1 MDPLIILLIG
11 MAVVIGGVLWLRL
24 HAFVAL
30 IGGALVVGALATP
43 KGIEQSVMSDTR
55 IEKEMHKQA
64 TNRLGKDD
72 PNLTNLVQVLHKTQ
86 AQHTAAQSVISRVT
100 TAFGKACGGLGILI
114 AMAAIIGKCLL
125 ESGGAER
132 IVRSALGW
140 LGEKRAP
147 LAFTGSGFLLGTP
160 VFFDTVF
167 YLMIPLGKALA
178 MRFRENYGLYIMTIV
193 AGATM
198 AHSLVPPTPGPLF
211 VADQL
216 GVERLDDRDG
226 VGRWDGCVCA
236 TGYVYAKWINGES
249 KWHVRCATQPTRRL
263 ATDEIA
269 KRDDSRCHRL
279 AVIVASAA
287 PDRIDRGEHH
297 PAKDSCRAAGW
308 LGRFSELGWRQKHR
322 ADHFGGGCAWLV
334 GIAKARRQTGVGR
347 LGAGS
352 FVASGGVVILI
363 TAAGASFG
371 TVLQQ
376 TNIAA
381 RIGGLAEEFSITGL
395 LVLPMAFFVTAI
407 VRTAQGSAT
416 VSMIT
421 SVGIFAGMAGGLPFH
436 PVYLAMAIGCGSK
449 PFPWMND
456 SGFWVINRMSGM
468 TLRESIRERVVSDD
482 CNGDRRLGCGD
493 APRLAVSDE
502 RLTLGQGLDR
512 QV

>member
-30 IGGALVVGALATP
+30 IGGALVVASLATP
-43 KGIEQSVMSDTR
+43 DAIKQSVMNDTR
-55 IEKEMHKQA
+55 IEKDIRKQA
-64 TNRLGKDD
+64 TNRLGQDD
-72 PNLTNLVQVLHKTQ
+72 SNLTNLVQELHKTK
-86 AQHTAAQSVISRVT
+86 AKHTAAQSVISRVT
-100 TAFGKACGGLGILI
+100 GAFGKACGSLGILI

-125 ESGGAER
+125 DSGGAER
-132 IVRSALGW
+132 IIRSALGL

-216 GVERLDDRDG
+216 DVDLGLMIIMGLV
-226 VGRWDGCVCA
+226 VGSVACA
-236 TGYVYAKWINGES
+236 TGYVYAKFVNRHK
-249 KWHVRCATQPTRRL
+249 KWHVPLRDSADSPLAKLEEIVQRDDKSLPPLGLALLPVLLPIVLIAGNTILEELVAEPPVGL
-263 ATDEIA
+263 ATFLSVVGDRNIA
-269 KRDDSRCHRL
+269 LIISAIIALGLLALQKRGDKQALFDS
-279 AVIVASAA
+279 VQSA
-287 PDRIDRGEHH
+287 
-297 PAKDSCRAAGW
+297 
-308 LGRFSELGWRQKHR
+308 L
-322 ADHFGGGCAWLV
+322 
-334 GIAKARRQTGVGR
+334 
-347 LGAGS
+347 
-352 FVASGGVVILI
+352 ASGGVVILI

-371 TVLQQ
+371 TMLQQ

-381 RIGGLAEEFSITGL
+381 SIRELAEQYKITGL
-395 LVLPMAFFVTAI
+395 MVLPMAFLVTAV

-421 SVGIFAGMAGGLPFH
+421 SVGIFAGMAATLPFH

-468 TLRESIRERVVSDD
+468 TIGETIRSVSLLMTAMAID
-482 CNGDRRLGCGD
+482 GLI
-493 APRLAVSDE
+493 AVMLLAWFFPM
-502 RLTLGQGLDR
+502 TG
-512 QV
+512 

>member
-1 MDPLIILLIG
+1 

-30 IGGALVVGALATP
+30 IGGALLVATLATP
-43 KGIEQSVMSDTR
+43 DAIKQSVMNDTR
-55 IEKEMHKQA
+55 IEKDIRKQA
-64 TNRLGKDD
+64 TNRLGQDD
-72 PNLTNLVQVLHKTQ
+72 SNLTNLVQELHKTK
-86 AQHTAAQSVISRVT
+86 AKHTASQSVISRVT
-100 TAFGKACGGLGILI
+100 GAFGKACGSLGILI

-125 ESGGAER
+125 DSGGAER
-132 IVRSALGW
+132 IIRSALGQ

-216 GVERLDDRDG
+216 DVDLGLMIIMGLV
-226 VGRWDGCVCA
+226 VGSVACA
-236 TGYVYAKWINGES
+236 TGYVYAKFVNRHK
-249 KWHVRCATQPTRRL
+249 KWHVPLRDSADSPLAKLEEIVQRDDKSLPPLGLALLPVLLPIVLIAGNTILEELVAEPPVGL
-263 ATDEIA
+263 ATFLSVVGDRNIA
-269 KRDDSRCHRL
+269 LIISAIIALGLLALQKRGDKQALFDS
-279 AVIVASAA
+279 VQSA
-287 PDRIDRGEHH
+287 
-297 PAKDSCRAAGW
+297 
-308 LGRFSELGWRQKHR
+308 L
-322 ADHFGGGCAWLV
+322 
-334 GIAKARRQTGVGR
+334 
-347 LGAGS
+347 
-352 FVASGGVVILI
+352 ASGGVVILI

-371 TVLQQ
+371 TMLQQ

-381 RIGGLAEEFSITGL
+381 SIRELAEQYKITGL
-395 LVLPMAFFVTAI
+395 MVLPMVFLVTAV

-421 SVGIFAGMAGGLPFH
+421 SVGIFAGMAATLPFH

-449 PFPWMND
+449 PFPWMHD

-468 TLRESIRERVVSDD
+468 TIGETIRSVSFLMTAMAI
-482 CNGDRRLGCGD
+482 NGLI
-493 APRLAVSDE
+493 AVMLLAW
-502 RLTLGQGLDR
+502 LFPMTG
-512 QV
+512 

>member
-30 IGGALVVGALATP
+30 IGGALVVGSLATP
-43 KGIEQSVMSDTR
+43 DAIQQSVMNDTR
-55 IEKEMHKQA
+55 IEKDIRKQA
-64 TNRLGKDD
+64 TNRLGQDD
-72 PNLTNLVQVLHKTQ
+72 PNLTNLVQELHKTQ
-86 AQHTAAQSVISRVT
+86 AKHTAAQSVISRVT
-100 TAFGKACGGLGILI
+100 GAFGKACGSLGILI

-132 IVRSALGW
+132 IIRSALGL

-211 VADQL
+211 VAVQL
-216 GVERLDDRDG
+216 DVDLGLMILMGLV
-226 VGRWDGCVCA
+226 VGSVACA
-236 TGYVYAKWINGES
+236 TGYVYAKFVNGQD
-249 KWHVRCATQPTRRL
+249 KWRVPLRDSADSPL
-263 ATDEIA
+263 AKLEEIA
-269 KRDDSRCHRL
+269 KRDGKSLPPLGLSLLPVLLPIVLIAGNTILKELVGEPPAGL
-279 AVIVASAA
+279 ASFLSLVGDKNIALILSAA
-287 PDRIDRGEHH
+287 VALGLLAMQKRGDKQ
-297 PAKDSCRAAGW
+297 ALFDSVQSA
-308 LGRFSELGWRQKHR
+308 L
-322 ADHFGGGCAWLV
+322 
-334 GIAKARRQTGVGR
+334 
-347 LGAGS
+347 
-352 FVASGGVVILI
+352 ASGGVVILI

-381 RIGGLAEEFSITGL
+381 RIGGLAEQFEITGL
-395 LVLPMAFFVTAI
+395 MVLPMAFFVTALI
-407 VRTAQGSAT
+407 RTAQGSAT

-421 SVGIFAGMAGGLPFH
+421 SVGIFAGMAATLPFH

-468 TLRESIRERVVSDD
+468 TIGETIRSVSFLMTVMAID
-482 CNGDRRLGCGD
+482 GLI
-493 APRLAVSDE
+493 AVILLAW
-502 RLTLGQGLDR
+502 LFPMAG
-512 QV
+512 

>member
-1 MDPLIILLIG
+1 MDPLIVLLIG
-11 MAVVIGGVLWLRL
+11 MAVVVGGVLWLRL

-43 KGIEQSVMSDTR
+43 EGIEQSVMNDSR
-55 IEKEMHKQA
+55 IEKEMRKQA
-64 TNRLGKDD
+64 TNRLDKDH
-72 PNLTNLVQVLHKTQ
+72 PNLSNLVQDLHKTQ
-86 AQHTAAQSVISRVT
+86 AKHTASQSVIVRVT
-100 TAFGKACGGLGILI
+100 TAFGKACGSLGILI

-132 IVRSALGW
+132 IIRSALGL

-216 GVERLDDRDG
+216 DVDLGLMIVMGLVIG
-226 VGRWDGCVCA
+226 SVACA
-236 TGYVYAKWINGES
+236 TGYVYAKFVNGHDRWRVPLRDSADSPLAKLEEI
-249 KWHVRCATQPTRRL
+249 VR
-263 ATDEIA
+263 
-269 KRDDSRCHRL
+269 RDDKSLPPLGLSLLPVLLPIALITGNTILQKLVAEPPVGL
-279 AVIVASAA
+279 AAFLSVVGDKNIALILSAA
-287 PDRIDRGEHH
+287 VALGLLALQKRGDKQ
-297 PAKDSCRAAGW
+297 ALANSVQAA
-308 LGRFSELGWRQKHR
+308 L
-322 ADHFGGGCAWLV
+322 
-334 GIAKARRQTGVGR
+334 
-347 LGAGS
+347 
-352 FVASGGVVILI
+352 ASGGVVILI

-376 TNIAA
+376 TNIAE
-381 RIGGLAEEFSITGL
+381 RISDLAAVFNITGL
-395 LVLPMAFFVTAI
+395 LVLPLAFFVTAI

-421 SVGIFAGMAGGLPFH
+421 SVGIFAGMAGELPFH

-468 TLRESIRERVVSDD
+468 TIRESIRSVSFLMTVMAID
-482 CNGDRRLGCGD
+482 GLV
-493 APRLAVSDE
+493 AVMLLAWLFPMS
-502 RLTLGQGLDR
+502 G
-512 QV
+512 

>member
-30 IGGALVVGALATP
+30 IGGALVVGSLATP
-43 KGIEQSVMSDTR
+43 DAINQSVMNDTR
-55 IEKEMHKQA
+55 IEKDIRKQA
-64 TNRLGKDD
+64 TNRLGQDD
-72 PNLTNLVQVLHKTQ
+72 SNLTNLVQELHKTK
-86 AQHTAAQSVISRVT
+86 AKHTAAQSVISRVT
-100 TAFGKACGGLGILI
+100 GAFGKACGSLGILI

-125 ESGGAER
+125 DSGGAER
-132 IVRSALGW
+132 IIRSALGL

-178 MRFRENYGLYIMTIV
+178 TRFRENYGLYIMTIV

-211 VADQL
+211 VAVQL
-216 GVERLDDRDG
+216 DVDLGLMIIMGLV
-226 VGRWDGCVCA
+226 VGSVACA
-236 TGYVYAKWINGES
+236 TGYIYAKFVNGHK
-249 KWHVRCATQPTRRL
+249 KWHVPLRDSPDSPL
-263 ATDEIA
+263 AKLEEIVQRED
-269 KRDDSRCHRL
+269 KSLPPLGL
-279 AVIVASAA
+279 ALLPVLLPIALIAGNTILEELVAEPPVGLAAFLGVVGDKNIALIISAIVALGLLALQKRGDKQALFDSVQSA
-287 PDRIDRGEHH
+287 
-297 PAKDSCRAAGW
+297 
-308 LGRFSELGWRQKHR
+308 L
-322 ADHFGGGCAWLV
+322 
-334 GIAKARRQTGVGR
+334 
-347 LGAGS
+347 
-352 FVASGGVVILI
+352 ASGGVVILI

-371 TVLQQ
+371 TMLQQ

-381 RIGGLAEEFSITGL
+381 SIRELAEQYKITGL
-395 LVLPMAFFVTAI
+395 MVLPMAFLVTAV

-421 SVGIFAGMAGGLPFH
+421 SVGIFAGMAATLPFH

-468 TLRESIRERVVSDD
+468 TIGETIRSVSFLMTAMAID
-482 CNGDRRLGCGD
+482 GLI
-493 APRLAVSDE
+493 AVMLLAW
-502 RLTLGQGLDR
+502 LFPMTG
-512 QV
+512 

>member
-11 MAVVIGGVLWLRL
+11 MAYVIGGVLLLRL

-30 IGGALVVGALATP
+30 IVGALVVGVLATP
-43 KGIEQSVMSDTR
+43 GAIEQSVMNDTR
-55 IEKEMHKQA
+55 IEKDILKQA
-64 TNRLGKDD
+64 TNRLGQDD
-72 PNLTNLVQVLHKTQ
+72 SNLTNLVQELHKTK
-86 AQHTAAQSVISRVT
+86 AKHTASQSVISRVT
-100 TAFGKACGGLGILI
+100 GAFGKACGSLGILI

-132 IVRSALGW
+132 IIRSALGL

-178 MRFRENYGLYIMTIV
+178 TRFRENYGLYIMTIV

-216 GVERLDDRDG
+216 DVDLGLMIIMGLV
-226 VGRWDGCVCA
+226 VGSVACA
-236 TGYVYAKWINGES
+236 TGYVYAKFVNGHD
-249 KWHVRCATQPTRRL
+249 KWRVPLRDSADLPL
-263 ATDEIA
+263 AKLEEIA
-269 KRDDSRCHRL
+269 QRDNKSLPPLGLSLLPVLLPIVLIAGNTILQKLIADPPAGL
-279 AVIVASAA
+279 ASFLSLVGDKNIALIISAA
-287 PDRIDRGEHH
+287 VALGLLAMQKRGDKQ
-297 PAKDSCRAAGW
+297 ALFDSVQSA
-308 LGRFSELGWRQKHR
+308 L
-322 ADHFGGGCAWLV
+322 
-334 GIAKARRQTGVGR
+334 
-347 LGAGS
+347 
-352 FVASGGVVILI
+352 ASGGVVILI

-371 TVLQQ
+371 AMLQQ

-381 RIGGLAEEFSITGL
+381 RIGGLAADFEITGL
-395 LVLPMAFFVTAI
+395 LVLPLAFFVTAV

-421 SVGIFAGMAGGLPFH
+421 SVGIFTGMAATLPFH

-468 TLRESIRERVVSDD
+468 TIGETIRSVSFLMTVMAID
-482 CNGDRRLGCGD
+482 GLV
-493 APRLAVSDE
+493 AVMLLAWLFPMS
-502 RLTLGQGLDR
+502 G
-512 QV
+512 

>member
-24 HAFVAL
+24 HAFMAL
-30 IGGALVVGALATP
+30 IGGALVVGLLATP
-43 KGIEQSVMSDTR
+43 DAIKESVMNDSR
-55 IEKEMHKQA
+55 IEKDIRKQA
-64 TNRLGKDD
+64 TNRLGQDD
-72 PNLTNLVQVLHKTQ
+72 PNLTNLVQELHKTK
-86 AQHTAAQSVISRVT
+86 AKHMAAQSLISRVT
-100 TAFGKACGGLGILI
+100 GAFGKACGSLGILI

-132 IVRSALGW
+132 IIRSALGL

-178 MRFRENYGLYIMTIV
+178 IRSRENYGLYIMTIV

-211 VADQL
+211 VAVQL
-216 GVERLDDRDG
+216 DVDLGLMILMGLV
-226 VGRWDGCVCA
+226 VGSVACA
-236 TGYVYAKWINGES
+236 TGYVYAKFVNGHD
-249 KWHVRCATQPTRRL
+249 KWQVPLRDSADLPL
-263 ATDEIA
+263 AKLEEIA
-269 KRDDSRCHRL
+269 QRDSKSLPPLGL
-279 AVIVASAA
+279 ALLPVLLPIVLIAGNTILQKLIAA
-287 PDRIDRGEHH
+287 PPVGL
-297 PAKDSCRAAGW
+297 ANF
-308 LGRFSELGWRQKHR
+308 LG
-322 ADHFGGGCAWLV
+322 LV
-334 GIAKARRQTGVGR
+334 GDKNIALIIAAAVG
-347 LGAGS
+347 LGLLAMQKRGDKQALFDS
-352 FVASGGVVILI
+352 VQSALASGGVVILI

-371 TVLQQ
+371 TMLQQ

-381 RIGGLAEEFSITGL
+381 RIGGLAADFEITGL
-395 LVLPMAFFVTAI
+395 LVLPLAFFVTAV

-421 SVGIFAGMAGGLPFH
+421 SVGIFAGMAATLPFH

-468 TLRESIRERVVSDD
+468 TIRESIRSVSFLMTVMAID
-482 CNGDRRLGCGD
+482 GLV
-493 APRLAVSDE
+493 AVMLLAWLFPMS
-502 RLTLGQGLDR
+502 
-512 QV
+512 

>member
-30 IGGALVVGALATP
+30 IGGALVVASLATP
-43 KGIEQSVMSDTR
+43 DAIKQSVMNDTR
-55 IEKEMHKQA
+55 IEKDIRKQA
-64 TNRLGKDD
+64 TNRLGQDD
-72 PNLTNLVQVLHKTQ
+72 SNLTNLVQELHKTK
-86 AQHTAAQSVISRVT
+86 AKHTASQSVISRVT
-100 TAFGKACGGLGILI
+100 GAFGKACGSLGILI

-125 ESGGAER
+125 DSGGAER
-132 IVRSALGW
+132 IIRSALGL

-216 GVERLDDRDG
+216 DVDLGLMIIMGLV
-226 VGRWDGCVCA
+226 VGSVACA
-236 TGYVYAKWINGES
+236 TGYVYAKFVNRHK
-249 KWHVRCATQPTRRL
+249 KWHVPLRDSTDSPLAKLEEIVQRDDKSLPPLGLALLPVLLPIVLIAGNTILEELVAEPPVGL
-263 ATDEIA
+263 ATFLSVVGDRNIA
-269 KRDDSRCHRL
+269 LIISAIIALGLLALQKRGDKQALFDS
-279 AVIVASAA
+279 VQSA
-287 PDRIDRGEHH
+287 
-297 PAKDSCRAAGW
+297 
-308 LGRFSELGWRQKHR
+308 L
-322 ADHFGGGCAWLV
+322 
-334 GIAKARRQTGVGR
+334 
-347 LGAGS
+347 
-352 FVASGGVVILI
+352 ASGGVVILI

-371 TVLQQ
+371 TMLQQ

-381 RIGGLAEEFSITGL
+381 SIRALAEQYKITGL
-395 LVLPMAFFVTAI
+395 MVLPMVFLVTAV

-421 SVGIFAGMAGGLPFH
+421 SVGIFAGMAATLPFH

-468 TLRESIRERVVSDD
+468 TIGETIRSVSFLMTAMAID
-482 CNGDRRLGCGD
+482 GLI
-493 APRLAVSDE
+493 AVMLLAW
-502 RLTLGQGLDR
+502 LFPMTG
-512 QV
+512 

>member
-30 IGGALVVGALATP
+30 IGGALVVGSLATP
-43 KGIEQSVMSDTR
+43 DAINQSVMNDTR
-55 IEKEMHKQA
+55 IEKDIRKQA
-64 TNRLGKDD
+64 TNRLGQDD
-72 PNLTNLVQVLHKTQ
+72 SNLTNLVQELHKTK
-86 AQHTAAQSVISRVT
+86 AKHTAAQSVISRVT
-100 TAFGKACGGLGILI
+100 GAFGKACGSLGILI

-125 ESGGAER
+125 DSGGAER
-132 IVRSALGW
+132 IIRSALGL

-178 MRFRENYGLYIMTIV
+178 TRFRENYGLYIMTIV

-211 VADQL
+211 VAVQL
-216 GVERLDDRDG
+216 DVDLGLMIIMGLV
-226 VGRWDGCVCA
+226 VGSVACA
-236 TGYVYAKWINGES
+236 TGYIYAKFVNGHK
-249 KWHVRCATQPTRRL
+249 KWHVPLRDSPDSPL
-263 ATDEIA
+263 AKLEEIVQRED
-269 KRDDSRCHRL
+269 KLLPPLGL
-279 AVIVASAA
+279 ALLPVLLPIALIAGNTILEELVAEPPVGLAAFLGVVGDKNIALIISAIVALGLLTLQKRGDKQALFDSVQSA
-287 PDRIDRGEHH
+287 
-297 PAKDSCRAAGW
+297 
-308 LGRFSELGWRQKHR
+308 L
-322 ADHFGGGCAWLV
+322 
-334 GIAKARRQTGVGR
+334 
-347 LGAGS
+347 
-352 FVASGGVVILI
+352 ASGGVVILI

-371 TVLQQ
+371 TMLQQ

-381 RIGGLAEEFSITGL
+381 SIRELAEQYKITGL
-395 LVLPMAFFVTAI
+395 MVLPMAFLVTAV

-421 SVGIFAGMAGGLPFH
+421 SVGIFAGMAATLPFH

-468 TLRESIRERVVSDD
+468 TIGETIRSVSFLMTAMAID
-482 CNGDRRLGCGD
+482 GLI
-493 APRLAVSDE
+493 AVMLLAW
-502 RLTLGQGLDR
+502 LFPMTG
-512 QV
+512 

>member
-1 MDPLIILLIG
+1 

-30 IGGALVVGALATP
+30 IGGALVVASLATP
-43 KGIEQSVMSDTR
+43 DAIKQSVMNDTR
-55 IEKEMHKQA
+55 IEKDIRKQA
-64 TNRLGKDD
+64 TNRLGQDD
-72 PNLTNLVQVLHKTQ
+72 PSLTNLVQELHKTK
-86 AQHTAAQSVISRVT
+86 AKHTASQSVISRVT
-100 TAFGKACGGLGILI
+100 GAFGKACGSLGILI

-125 ESGGAER
+125 DSGGAER
-132 IVRSALGW
+132 IIRSALGL

-216 GVERLDDRDG
+216 DVDLGLMIIMGLV
-226 VGRWDGCVCA
+226 VGSVACA
-236 TGYVYAKWINGES
+236 TGYVYAKFVNRHK
-249 KWHVRCATQPTRRL
+249 KWHVPLRDSADSPLAKLEEIVQRDDKSLPPLGLALLPVLLPIVLIAGNTILEELVAEPPVGL
-263 ATDEIA
+263 ATFLSVVGDRNIA
-269 KRDDSRCHRL
+269 LIISAIIALGLLALQKRGDKQALFDS
-279 AVIVASAA
+279 VQSA
-287 PDRIDRGEHH
+287 
-297 PAKDSCRAAGW
+297 
-308 LGRFSELGWRQKHR
+308 L
-322 ADHFGGGCAWLV
+322 
-334 GIAKARRQTGVGR
+334 
-347 LGAGS
+347 
-352 FVASGGVVILI
+352 ASGGVVILI

-371 TVLQQ
+371 TMLQQ

-381 RIGGLAEEFSITGL
+381 SIRELAEQYKITGL
-395 LVLPMAFFVTAI
+395 MVLPMVFLVTAV

-421 SVGIFAGMAGGLPFH
+421 SVGIFAGMAATLPFH

-468 TLRESIRERVVSDD
+468 TIGETIRSVSFLMTAMAID
-482 CNGDRRLGCGD
+482 GLI
-493 APRLAVSDE
+493 AVMLLAW
-502 RLTLGQGLDR
+502 LFPMTG
-512 QV
+512 

>member
-1 MDPLIILLIG
+1 MI
-11 MAVVIGGVLWLRL
+11 V
-24 HAFVAL
+24 
-30 IGGALVVGALATP
+30 
-43 KGIEQSVMSDTR
+43 
-55 IEKEMHKQA
+55 
-64 TNRLGKDD
+64 
-72 PNLTNLVQVLHKTQ
+72 
-86 AQHTAAQSVISRVT
+86 RVT
-100 TAFGKACGGLGILI
+100 TAFGKACGSLGILI

-132 IVRSALGW
+132 IIRSALGL

-216 GVERLDDRDG
+216 DVDLGLMIVMGLVIG
-226 VGRWDGCVCA
+226 SVACA
-236 TGYVYAKWINGES
+236 TGYVYAKFVNGHDRWRVPLRDSADSPLAKLEEI
-249 KWHVRCATQPTRRL
+249 VR
-263 ATDEIA
+263 
-269 KRDDSRCHRL
+269 RDDKSLPPLGLSLLPVLLPITLITGNTVLQKLVAEPPVGL
-279 AVIVASAA
+279 AAFLSVVGDKNIALILSAA
-287 PDRIDRGEHH
+287 VALGLLALQKRGDKQ
-297 PAKDSCRAAGW
+297 ALANSVQAA
-308 LGRFSELGWRQKHR
+308 L
-322 ADHFGGGCAWLV
+322 
-334 GIAKARRQTGVGR
+334 
-347 LGAGS
+347 
-352 FVASGGVVILI
+352 ASGGVVILI

-376 TNIAA
+376 TNIAE
-381 RIGGLAEEFSITGL
+381 RISDLAAVFNITGL
-395 LVLPMAFFVTAI
+395 LVLPLAFFVTAI

-468 TLRESIRERVVSDD
+468 TIRESIRSVSFLMTVMAID
-482 CNGDRRLGCGD
+482 GLV
-493 APRLAVSDE
+493 AVMLLAWLFPMS
-502 RLTLGQGLDR
+502 G
-512 QV
+512 

>member
-24 HAFVAL
+24 HAFMAL
-30 IGGALVVGALATP
+30 IGGALVVGLLATP
-43 KGIEQSVMSDTR
+43 DAIKESVMNDTR
-55 IEKEMHKQA
+55 IEKDIRKQA
-64 TNRLGKDD
+64 TNRLGQDD
-72 PNLTNLVQVLHKTQ
+72 PNLTNLVQELHKTK
-86 AQHTAAQSVISRVT
+86 AKHMAAQSLISRVT
-100 TAFGKACGGLGILI
+100 GAFGKACGSLGILI

-132 IVRSALGW
+132 IIRSALGL

-178 MRFRENYGLYIMTIV
+178 MRFREKYGLYIMTIV

-211 VADQL
+211 VAVQL
-216 GVERLDDRDG
+216 DVDLGLMILMGLV
-226 VGRWDGCVCA
+226 VGSVACA
-236 TGYVYAKWINGES
+236 TGYVYAKFVNGHD
-249 KWHVRCATQPTRRL
+249 KWQVPLRDSADLPL
-263 ATDEIA
+263 AKLEEIA
-269 KRDDSRCHRL
+269 QRDSKSLPPLGL
-279 AVIVASAA
+279 ALLPVLLPIVLIAGNTILQKLIAA
-287 PDRIDRGEHH
+287 PPVGL
-297 PAKDSCRAAGW
+297 ANF
-308 LGRFSELGWRQKHR
+308 LG
-322 ADHFGGGCAWLV
+322 LV
-334 GIAKARRQTGVGR
+334 GDKNIALIIAAAVG
-347 LGAGS
+347 LGLLAMQKRGDKQALFDS
-352 FVASGGVVILI
+352 VQSALASGGVVILI

-371 TVLQQ
+371 TMLQQ

-381 RIGGLAEEFSITGL
+381 RIGGLAADFEITGL
-395 LVLPMAFFVTAI
+395 LVLPLAFFVTAV

-421 SVGIFAGMAGGLPFH
+421 SVGIFAGMAATLPFH

-468 TLRESIRERVVSDD
+468 TIRESIRSVSFLMTVMAVD
-482 CNGDRRLGCGD
+482 GLV
-493 APRLAVSDE
+493 AVMLLAWLFPMS
-502 RLTLGQGLDR
+502 
-512 QV
+512 

>member
-1 MDPLIILLIG
+1 

-30 IGGALVVGALATP
+30 IGGALVVASLATP
-43 KGIEQSVMSDTR
+43 DAIKQSVMNDTR
-55 IEKEMHKQA
+55 IEKDIRKQA
-64 TNRLGKDD
+64 TNRLGQDD
-72 PNLTNLVQVLHKTQ
+72 PNLTNLVQELHKTQ
-86 AQHTAAQSVISRVT
+86 AKHTAAQSVISRVT
-100 TAFGKACGGLGILI
+100 GAFGKACGSLGILI

-132 IVRSALGW
+132 IIRSALGL

-216 GVERLDDRDG
+216 DVDLGLMIIMGLV
-226 VGRWDGCVCA
+226 VGSVACA
-236 TGYVYAKWINGES
+236 TGYVYAKFVNRHK
-249 KWHVRCATQPTRRL
+249 KWHVPLRDSADSPLAKLEEIVQRDDKSLPPLGLALLPVLLPIVLIAGNTILEELVAEPPVGL
-263 ATDEIA
+263 ATFLSVVGDRNIA
-269 KRDDSRCHRL
+269 LIISAIIALGLLALQKRGDKQALFDS
-279 AVIVASAA
+279 VQSA
-287 PDRIDRGEHH
+287 
-297 PAKDSCRAAGW
+297 
-308 LGRFSELGWRQKHR
+308 L
-322 ADHFGGGCAWLV
+322 
-334 GIAKARRQTGVGR
+334 
-347 LGAGS
+347 
-352 FVASGGVVILI
+352 ASGGVVILI

-371 TVLQQ
+371 TMLQQ

-381 RIGGLAEEFSITGL
+381 SIRELAEQYKITGL
-395 LVLPMAFFVTAI
+395 MVLPMVFLVTAV

-421 SVGIFAGMAGGLPFH
+421 SVGIFAGMAATLPFH

-468 TLRESIRERVVSDD
+468 TIGETIRSVSFLMTAMAID
-482 CNGDRRLGCGD
+482 GLI
-493 APRLAVSDE
+493 AVMLLAW
-502 RLTLGQGLDR
+502 LFPMTG
-512 QV
+512 

>member
-1 MDPLIILLIG
+1 

-30 IGGALVVGALATP
+30 IVGALVVGSLATP
-43 KGIEQSVMSDTR
+43 DAIQQSVMNDTR
-55 IEKEMHKQA
+55 IEKDIRKQA
-64 TNRLGKDD
+64 TNRLGQDNS
-72 PNLTNLVQVLHKTQ
+72 NLTNLVQELHETQ
-86 AQHTAAQSVISRVT
+86 AKHTAAQSVISRVT
-100 TAFGKACGGLGILI
+100 GAFGLACGSLGILI

-132 IVRSALGW
+132 IIRSALGL

-211 VADQL
+211 VAVQL
-216 GVERLDDRDG
+216 DVDLGLMILMGLV
-226 VGRWDGCVCA
+226 VGSVACA
-236 TGYVYAKWINGES
+236 TGYVYAKFVNGHD
-249 KWHVRCATQPTRRL
+249 KWRVPLRDSADLPL
-263 ATDEIA
+263 AKLEEIA
-269 KRDDSRCHRL
+269 QRDNKSLPPLGLSLLPVLLPIVLIAGNTILQKLIADPPAGL
-279 AVIVASAA
+279 ASFLSLVGDKNIALIISAA
-287 PDRIDRGEHH
+287 VALGLLALQKRGD
-297 PAKDSCRAAGW
+297 KQVLFDSVQAA
-308 LGRFSELGWRQKHR
+308 L
-322 ADHFGGGCAWLV
+322 
-334 GIAKARRQTGVGR
+334 
-347 LGAGS
+347 
-352 FVASGGVVILI
+352 ASGGVVILI

-371 TVLQQ
+371 AMLQQ

-381 RIGGLAEEFSITGL
+381 SIGGLAADFEITGL
-395 LVLPMAFFVTAI
+395 LVLPLAFFVTAV

-421 SVGIFAGMAGGLPFH
+421 SVGIFAGMAATLPFH

-468 TLRESIRERVVSDD
+468 TIGETIRSVSFLMTVMAID
-482 CNGDRRLGCGD
+482 GLV
-493 APRLAVSDE
+493 AVMLLAWLFPMS
-502 RLTLGQGLDR
+502 G
-512 QV
+512 

>member
-30 IGGALVVGALATP
+30 IGGALVVGSLATP
-43 KGIEQSVMSDTR
+43 DAIMQSVMNDTR
-55 IEKEMHKQA
+55 IEKDIRKQA
-64 TNRLGKDD
+64 TNRLGQDD
-72 PNLTNLVQVLHKTQ
+72 SNLTNLVQELHNTK
-86 AQHTAAQSVISRVT
+86 AKHTAAQSVISRVT
-100 TAFGKACGGLGILI
+100 GAFGKACGSLGILI

-125 ESGGAER
+125 DSGGAER
-132 IVRSALGW
+132 IIRSALGL

-178 MRFRENYGLYIMTIV
+178 TRFRENYGLYIMTIV

-216 GVERLDDRDG
+216 DVDLGLMIIMG
-226 VGRWDGCVCA
+226 LLVGSVACA
-236 TGYVYAKWINGES
+236 TGYIYAKFVNGHK
-249 KWHVRCATQPTRRL
+249 KWHVPLRDSPDSPLAKLEEIVQREDKSLPPLGLALLPVLLPIALIAGNTILEELVTDPPVGL
-263 ATDEIA
+263 ATFLGVVGDKNIA
-269 KRDDSRCHRL
+269 LIIS
-279 AVIVASAA
+279 AIVALGLLALQKRGDKQALFDSVQSA
-287 PDRIDRGEHH
+287 
-297 PAKDSCRAAGW
+297 
-308 LGRFSELGWRQKHR
+308 L
-322 ADHFGGGCAWLV
+322 
-334 GIAKARRQTGVGR
+334 
-347 LGAGS
+347 
-352 FVASGGVVILI
+352 ASGGVVILI

-371 TVLQQ
+371 TMLQQ

-381 RIGGLAEEFSITGL
+381 SIRELAEQYKITGL
-395 LVLPMAFFVTAI
+395 MVLPMAFLVTAV

-421 SVGIFAGMAGGLPFH
+421 SVGIFAGMAATLPFH

-468 TLRESIRERVVSDD
+468 TIGETIRSVSFLMTAMAID
-482 CNGDRRLGCGD
+482 GLI
-493 APRLAVSDE
+493 AVMLLAW
-502 RLTLGQGLDR
+502 LFPMTG
-512 QV
+512 

>member
-1 MDPLIILLIG
+1 

-30 IGGALVVGALATP
+30 IGGALVVASLATP
-43 KGIEQSVMSDTR
+43 DAIKQSVMNDTR
-55 IEKEMHKQA
+55 IEKDIRKQA
-64 TNRLGKDD
+64 TNRLGQDD
-72 PNLTNLVQVLHKTQ
+72 SNLTNLVQELHKTK
-86 AQHTAAQSVISRVT
+86 AKHTASQSVISRVT
-100 TAFGKACGGLGILI
+100 GAFGKACGSLGILI

-125 ESGGAER
+125 DSGGAER
-132 IVRSALGW
+132 IIRSALGL

-216 GVERLDDRDG
+216 DVDLGLMIIMGLV
-226 VGRWDGCVCA
+226 VGSVACA
-236 TGYVYAKWINGES
+236 TGYVYAKFVNRHK
-249 KWHVRCATQPTRRL
+249 KWHVPLRDSADSPLAKLEEIVQRDDKSLPPLGLALLPVLLPIVLIAGNTILEELVAEPPVGL
-263 ATDEIA
+263 ATFLSVVGDRNIA
-269 KRDDSRCHRL
+269 LIISAIIALGLLALQKRGDKQALFDS
-279 AVIVASAA
+279 VQSA
-287 PDRIDRGEHH
+287 
-297 PAKDSCRAAGW
+297 
-308 LGRFSELGWRQKHR
+308 L
-322 ADHFGGGCAWLV
+322 
-334 GIAKARRQTGVGR
+334 
-347 LGAGS
+347 
-352 FVASGGVVILI
+352 ASGGVVILI
-363 TAAGASFG
+363 TAAGAAFG
-371 TVLQQ
+371 TMLQQ

-381 RIGGLAEEFSITGL
+381 SIRELAEQYKITGL
-395 LVLPMAFFVTAI
+395 MVLPMVFLVTAV

-416 VSMIT
+416 GSMIT
-421 SVGIFAGMAGGLPFH
+421 SVGIFAGMAATLPFH

-468 TLRESIRERVVSDD
+468 TIGETIRSVSFLMTAMAID
-482 CNGDRRLGCGD
+482 GLI
-493 APRLAVSDE
+493 AVMLLAW
-502 RLTLGQGLDR
+502 LFPMTG
-512 QV
+512 

>member
-30 IGGALVVGALATP
+30 IGGALVVGSLATP
-43 KGIEQSVMSDTR
+43 DAINQSVMNDTR
-55 IEKEMHKQA
+55 IEKDIRKQA
-64 TNRLGKDD
+64 TNRLGQDD
-72 PNLTNLVQVLHKTQ
+72 SNLTNLVQELHKTK
-86 AQHTAAQSVISRVT
+86 AKHTAAQSVISRVT
-100 TAFGKACGGLGILI
+100 GAFGKACGSLGILI

-132 IVRSALGW
+132 IIRSALGL

-211 VADQL
+211 VAFQL
-216 GVERLDDRDG
+216 DVDLGLMIMMGLV
-226 VGRWDGCVCA
+226 VGSVACA
-236 TGYVYAKWINGES
+236 TGYVYAKFVNGQD
-249 KWHVRCATQPTRRL
+249 KWRVPLRDSADSPL
-263 ATDEIA
+263 AKLEEIA
-269 KRDDSRCHRL
+269 KRDGKSLPPLGLSLLPVLLPIVLIAGNTILEELVGEPPAGL
-279 AVIVASAA
+279 ANFMSLVGDKNIALILSAA
-287 PDRIDRGEHH
+287 VALGLLAMQKRGDKQ
-297 PAKDSCRAAGW
+297 ALFDSVQSA
-308 LGRFSELGWRQKHR
+308 L
-322 ADHFGGGCAWLV
+322 
-334 GIAKARRQTGVGR
+334 
-347 LGAGS
+347 
-352 FVASGGVVILI
+352 ASGGVVILI

-371 TVLQQ
+371 AMLQQ

-381 RIGGLAEEFSITGL
+381 RIGGLAEQFEITGL
-395 LVLPMAFFVTAI
+395 MVLPMAFFVTALI
-407 VRTAQGSAT
+407 RTAQGSAT

-421 SVGIFAGMAGGLPFH
+421 SVGIFAGMAATLPFH

-468 TLRESIRERVVSDD
+468 TIRESIRSVSFMMTAMAID
-482 CNGDRRLGCGD
+482 GLV
-493 APRLAVSDE
+493 AVMLLAWLFPMS
-502 RLTLGQGLDR
+502 
-512 QV
+512 

>member
-30 IGGALVVGALATP
+30 IVGALVVGSLATP
-43 KGIEQSVMSDTR
+43 DAIQQSVMNDTR
-55 IEKEMHKQA
+55 IEKDIRKQA
-64 TNRLGKDD
+64 TNRLGQDNS
-72 PNLTNLVQVLHKTQ
+72 NLTNLVQELHETQ
-86 AQHTAAQSVISRVT
+86 AKHAAAQSVISRVT
-100 TAFGKACGGLGILI
+100 GAFGKACGSLGILI
-114 AMAAIIGKCLL
+114 AMAAIIGKCLS

-132 IVRSALGW
+132 IIRSALGL

-193 AGATM
+193 AGATV

-211 VADQL
+211 VAVQL
-216 GVERLDDRDG
+216 DVDLGLMILMGLV
-226 VGRWDGCVCA
+226 VGSVACA
-236 TGYVYAKWINGES
+236 TGYVYAKFVNGHD
-249 KWHVRCATQPTRRL
+249 KWRVPLRDSADLPLTKL
-263 ATDEIA
+263 EEIA
-269 KRDDSRCHRL
+269 QRDNKSLPPLGL
-279 AVIVASAA
+279 ALLPVLLPIVLIAGNTILQKLIDDPPVGLANFLGLVGDKNIALIISAA
-287 PDRIDRGEHH
+287 VALGLLAMQKRGDKQ
-297 PAKDSCRAAGW
+297 ALFDSVQSA
-308 LGRFSELGWRQKHR
+308 L
-322 ADHFGGGCAWLV
+322 
-334 GIAKARRQTGVGR
+334 
-347 LGAGS
+347 
-352 FVASGGVVILI
+352 ASGGVVILI

-371 TVLQQ
+371 SMLQQ

-381 RIGGLAEEFSITGL
+381 RIGGLAADFEITGL
-395 LVLPMAFFVTAI
+395 LVLPLAFFVTAV

-421 SVGIFAGMAGGLPFH
+421 SVGIFAGMAATLPFH

-468 TLRESIRERVVSDD
+468 TIRESIRSISFLMTVMAIDGLVAVM
-482 CNGDRRLGCGD
+482 L
-493 APRLAVSDE
+493 LAWLFPMS
-502 RLTLGQGLDR
+502 
-512 QV
+512 

>member
-30 IGGALVVGALATP
+30 IGGALVVGSLATP
-43 KGIEQSVMSDTR
+43 DAIQQSVMNDKR
-55 IEKEMHKQA
+55 IEKDIRKQA
-64 TNRLGKDD
+64 TNRLGQDD
-72 PNLTNLVQVLHKTQ
+72 PNLTNLVQELHKTQ
-86 AQHTAAQSVISRVT
+86 AKHTAAQSVISRVT
-100 TAFGKACGGLGILI
+100 GAFGKACGSLGILI

-132 IVRSALGW
+132 IIRSALGL

-211 VADQL
+211 VAVQL
-216 GVERLDDRDG
+216 DVDLGLMILMGLV
-226 VGRWDGCVCA
+226 VGSVACA
-236 TGYVYAKWINGES
+236 TGYVYAKFVNGQD
-249 KWHVRCATQPTRRL
+249 KWRVPLRDSADSPL
-263 ATDEIA
+263 AKLEEIA
-269 KRDDSRCHRL
+269 KRDGKSLPPLGLSLLPVLLPIVLIAGNTILEELVGEPPAGL
-279 AVIVASAA
+279 ASFLSLVGDKNIALILSAA
-287 PDRIDRGEHH
+287 VALGMLAMQKRGDKQ
-297 PAKDSCRAAGW
+297 ALFDSVQSA
-308 LGRFSELGWRQKHR
+308 L
-322 ADHFGGGCAWLV
+322 
-334 GIAKARRQTGVGR
+334 
-347 LGAGS
+347 
-352 FVASGGVVILI
+352 ASGGVVILI

-371 TVLQQ
+371 TMLQQ

-381 RIGGLAEEFSITGL
+381 RIGGLAEQFEITGL
-395 LVLPMAFFVTAI
+395 MVLPMAFFVTALI
-407 VRTAQGSAT
+407 RTAQGSAT

-421 SVGIFAGMAGGLPFH
+421 SVGIFAGMAATLPFH
-436 PVYLAMAIGCGSK
+436 AVYLAMAIGCGSK

-468 TLRESIRERVVSDD
+468 TIGETIRSVSFLMTVMAID
-482 CNGDRRLGCGD
+482 GLI
-493 APRLAVSDE
+493 AVILLAW
-502 RLTLGQGLDR
+502 LFPMAG
-512 QV
+512 

>member
-30 IGGALVVGALATP
+30 IGGALVVGSLATP
-43 KGIEQSVMSDTR
+43 DAINQSVMNDTR
-55 IEKEMHKQA
+55 IEKDIRKQA
-64 TNRLGKDD
+64 TNRLGQDD
-72 PNLTNLVQVLHKTQ
+72 SNLTNLVQELHKTK
-86 AQHTAAQSVISRVT
+86 AKHPAAQSVISRVT
-100 TAFGKACGGLGILI
+100 GAFGKACGSLGILI

-125 ESGGAER
+125 DSGGAER
-132 IVRSALGW
+132 IIRSALGL

-178 MRFRENYGLYIMTIV
+178 TRFRENYGLYIMTIV

-211 VADQL
+211 VAVQL
-216 GVERLDDRDG
+216 DVDLGLMIIMG
-226 VGRWDGCVCA
+226 LVGGSVACA
-236 TGYVYAKWINGES
+236 TGYIYAKFVNGHK
-249 KWHVRCATQPTRRL
+249 KWHVPLRDSPDSPLAKLEEIVQREDKSLPPLGLALLPVLLPIALIAGNTILEELVTEPPVGL
-263 ATDEIA
+263 ATFLGVVGDKNIA
-269 KRDDSRCHRL
+269 LIIS
-279 AVIVASAA
+279 AIVALGLLALQKRGDKQALFDSVQSA
-287 PDRIDRGEHH
+287 
-297 PAKDSCRAAGW
+297 
-308 LGRFSELGWRQKHR
+308 L
-322 ADHFGGGCAWLV
+322 
-334 GIAKARRQTGVGR
+334 
-347 LGAGS
+347 
-352 FVASGGVVILI
+352 ASGGVVILI

-371 TVLQQ
+371 TMLQQ

-381 RIGGLAEEFSITGL
+381 SIRELAEQYKITGL
-395 LVLPMAFFVTAI
+395 MVLPMAFLVTAV

-421 SVGIFAGMAGGLPFH
+421 SVGIFAGMAATLPFH

-468 TLRESIRERVVSDD
+468 PIGETIRSVSFLMTAMAID
-482 CNGDRRLGCGD
+482 GLI
-493 APRLAVSDE
+493 AVMLLAW
-502 RLTLGQGLDR
+502 LFPMTG
-512 QV
+512 

>member
-1 MDPLIILLIG
+1 MDPLIVLLIG
-11 MAVVIGGVLWLRL
+11 MAVVVGGVLWLRL

-30 IGGALVVGALATP
+30 IGGALVVGALSTP
-43 KGIEQSVMSDTR
+43 ERIEQSVMNDSR

-86 AQHTAAQSVISRVT
+86 AQHTAEQSVISRVT
-100 TAFGKACGGLGILI
+100 TAFGKACGSLGILI

-216 GVERLDDRDG
+216 GVELG
-226 VGRWDGCVCA
+226 LMIVMGLVVGTVACA

-249 KWHVRCATQPTRRL
+249 KWHVPLRDSVDSPL
-263 ATDEIA
+263 AKLDEIA
-269 KRDDSRCHRL
+269 KRDDNTLPSLGLSLLPVLLPIVLIAGNTILQKIVVEPPAGL
-279 AVIVASAA
+279 AGFLSLVGDKNIALIISAA
-287 PDRIDRGEHH
+287 VALGLLALQKRGDKQ
-297 PAKDSCRAAGW
+297 ALVDSVQAA
-308 LGRFSELGWRQKHR
+308 L
-322 ADHFGGGCAWLV
+322 
-334 GIAKARRQTGVGR
+334 
-347 LGAGS
+347 
-352 FVASGGVVILI
+352 ASGGVVILI

-421 SVGIFAGMAGGLPFH
+421 SVGIFTGMAGGLPFH

-468 TLRESIRERVVSDD
+468 TLRESIRSVSFLMTVMAID
-482 CNGDRRLGCGD
+482 GLV
-493 APRLAVSDE
+493 AVMLLAWLFPMS
-502 RLTLGQGLDR
+502 G
-512 QV
+512 

>member
-11 MAVVIGGVLWLRL
+11 MAVVIGGVIWLRL

-30 IGGALVVGALATP
+30 IAGALVVGSLASSE
-43 KGIEQSVMSDTR
+43 GIKLSVLKDSR
-55 IEKEMHKQA
+55 IEKDIRKQA
-64 TNRLGKDD
+64 INRFGKDN
-72 PNLTNLVQVLHKTQ
+72 PNLNYLVQMIHETK
-86 AQHTAAQSVISRVT
+86 ASYTASQSVIVRVT
-100 TAFGKACGGLGILI
+100 DAFGKACGSLGILI
-114 AMAAIIGKCLL
+114 AMASIIGKCLL

-132 IVRSALGW
+132 IVRTALGL

-211 VADQL
+211 VAEQL
-216 GVERLDDRDG
+216 NVKIGLMIVMGLI
-226 VGRWDGCVCA
+226 VGSMACA
-236 TGYVYAKWINGES
+236 SGYAYATWVNRKS
-249 KWHVRCATQPTRRL
+249 KWHVPLRNSPDSSL
-263 ATDEIA
+263 VKLEEISHYKDKSLPHFDCRYYRWVLPILLIA
-269 KRDDSRCHRL
+269 GNTILQKIITSPSASWANFLSFVGDKNIALIIS
-279 AVIVASAA
+279 AIVALGLLIFQKRGDKQALFESVQSA
-287 PDRIDRGEHH
+287 
-297 PAKDSCRAAGW
+297 
-308 LGRFSELGWRQKHR
+308 L
-322 ADHFGGGCAWLV
+322 
-334 GIAKARRQTGVGR
+334 
-347 LGAGS
+347 
-352 FVASGGVVILI
+352 ASGGVIILI

-371 TVLQQ
+371 SVLQQ
-376 TNIAA
+376 TNIAD
-381 RIGGLAEEFSITGL
+381 RIGGLAEAFNISGL
-395 LVLPMAFFVTAI
+395 LLLPMAFFVTAI

-421 SVGIFAGMAGGLPFH
+421 SVGIFASMAEGVSFH

-468 TLRESIRERVVSDD
+468 TIRESIRSVSFLMTVMAIV
-482 CNGDRRLGCGD
+482 GLIMVML
-493 APRLAVSDE
+493 LAWVFPKAF
-502 RLTLGQGLDR
+502 
-512 QV
+512 

>member
-1 MDPLIILLIG
+1 
-11 MAVVIGGVLWLRL
+11 MAVVIGGGLWLRL

-30 IGGALVVGALATP
+30 IGGALVVASLATP
-43 KGIEQSVMSDTR
+43 DAIKQSVMNDTR
-55 IEKEMHKQA
+55 IEKDIRKQA
-64 TNRLGKDD
+64 TNRLGQDD
-72 PNLTNLVQVLHKTQ
+72 SNLTNLVQELHKTK
-86 AQHTAAQSVISRVT
+86 AKHTASQSVISRVT
-100 TAFGKACGGLGILI
+100 GAFGKACGSLGILI

-125 ESGGAER
+125 DSGGAER
-132 IVRSALGW
+132 IIRSALGL

-216 GVERLDDRDG
+216 DVDLGLMIIMGLV
-226 VGRWDGCVCA
+226 VGSVACA
-236 TGYVYAKWINGES
+236 TGYVYAKFVNRHK
-249 KWHVRCATQPTRRL
+249 KWHVPLRDSADSPLAKLEEIVQRDDKSLPPLGLALLPVLLPIVLIAGNTILEELVAEPPVGL
-263 ATDEIA
+263 ATFLSVVGDRNIA
-269 KRDDSRCHRL
+269 LIISAIIALGLLALQKRGDKQALFDS
-279 AVIVASAA
+279 VQSA
-287 PDRIDRGEHH
+287 
-297 PAKDSCRAAGW
+297 
-308 LGRFSELGWRQKHR
+308 L
-322 ADHFGGGCAWLV
+322 
-334 GIAKARRQTGVGR
+334 
-347 LGAGS
+347 
-352 FVASGGVVILI
+352 ASGGVVILI

-371 TVLQQ
+371 TMLQQ

-381 RIGGLAEEFSITGL
+381 SIRELAEQYKITGL
-395 LVLPMAFFVTAI
+395 MVLPMVFLVTAV

-421 SVGIFAGMAGGLPFH
+421 SVGIFAGMAATLPFH

-468 TLRESIRERVVSDD
+468 TIGETIRSVSFLMTAMAID
-482 CNGDRRLGCGD
+482 GLI
-493 APRLAVSDE
+493 AVMLLAW
-502 RLTLGQGLDR
+502 LFPMTG
-512 QV
+512 

>member
-1 MDPLIILLIG
+1 MDPLIVLLIG
-11 MAVVIGGVLWLRL
+11 MAVVVGGVLWLRL

-30 IGGALVVGALATP
+30 IGGALAVGVLATP
-43 KGIEQSVMSDTR
+43 DGIEKSVLQDSR
-55 IEKEMHKQA
+55 IQKEMLKKA
-64 TNRLGKDD
+64 ANRFGEND
-72 PNLTNLVQVLHKTQ
+72 PNLANLAQMLQKTE
-86 AQHTAAQSVISRVT
+86 AKHTAAQSVISRVT
-100 TAFGKACGGLGILI
+100 IAFGKACGNLGILI

-211 VADQL
+211 VATQL
-216 GVERLDDRDG
+216 NVDIGTMIWMGMV
-226 VGRWDGCVCA
+226 VGSVACA
-236 TGYVYAKWINGES
+236 TGYVYALWMNGNS
-249 KWHVRCATQPTRRL
+249 RWQVPLRDSADSPL
-263 ATDEIA
+263 AKLEEIA
-269 KRDDSRCHRL
+269 KRDDKSLPLLGLSLFPVLLPIVLIAGNSILNEADVVLPLGLSGVLGLLGDRNVAL
-279 AVIVASAA
+279 ILAAVIALGLLAFQK
-287 PDRIDRGEHH
+287 RGEKK
-297 PAKDSCRAAGW
+297 ALADSVQAA
-308 LGRFSELGWRQKHR
+308 L
-322 ADHFGGGCAWLV
+322 
-334 GIAKARRQTGVGR
+334 
-347 LGAGS
+347 
-352 FVASGGVVILI
+352 ASGGVVILI
-363 TAAGASFG
+363 TAAGAAFG

-376 TNIAA
+376 TNIAG
-381 RIGGLAEEFSITGL
+381 RIGGLAEYFDITGL

-421 SVGIFAGMAGGLPFH
+421 TVGIFAGMAEELPFH

-468 TLRESIRERVVSDD
+468 TIQESIRNVSCMMTAMAID
-482 CNGDRRLGCGD
+482 G
-493 APRLAVSDE
+493 LAAVMLLAWLFPMS
-502 RLTLGQGLDR
+502 G
-512 QV
+512 

>member
-30 IGGALVVGALATP
+30 IVGALVVGVLATP
-43 KGIEQSVMSDTR
+43 GAIEQSVMNDKR
-55 IEKEMHKQA
+55 IEKDIRKQA
-64 TNRLGKDD
+64 TNRLGQGD
-72 PNLTNLVQVLHKTQ
+72 PNLTNLVQELHETQ
-86 AQHTAAQSVISRVT
+86 AKHMAAQSVISRVT
-100 TAFGKACGGLGILI
+100 GAFGLACGSLGILI

-132 IVRSALGW
+132 IIRSALGL

-147 LAFTGSGFLLGTP
+147 LVFTGSGFLLGTP

-211 VADQL
+211 VAVQL
-216 GVERLDDRDG
+216 DVDLGLMILMGLV
-226 VGRWDGCVCA
+226 VGSVACA
-236 TGYVYAKWINGES
+236 TGYVYAKFVNGHD
-249 KWHVRCATQPTRRL
+249 KWRVPLRDSADSPLAKLEEMTQRDNKSLPPLGLSLLPVLLPIVLIAGNTILQKLIADPPAGL
-263 ATDEIA
+263 ASFLSLVGDKNIA
-269 KRDDSRCHRL
+269 L
-279 AVIVASAA
+279 IISAA
-287 PDRIDRGEHH
+287 VALGLLALQKRSD
-297 PAKDSCRAAGW
+297 KQVLFDSVQAA
-308 LGRFSELGWRQKHR
+308 L
-322 ADHFGGGCAWLV
+322 
-334 GIAKARRQTGVGR
+334 
-347 LGAGS
+347 
-352 FVASGGVVILI
+352 ASGGVVILI

-371 TVLQQ
+371 AMLQQ

-381 RIGGLAEEFSITGL
+381 RIGGLAADFEITGL
-395 LVLPMAFFVTAI
+395 LVLPLAFFVTAV

-421 SVGIFAGMAGGLPFH
+421 SVGIFAGMAGTLPFH
-436 PVYLAMAIGCGSK
+436 PVYLALAIGCGSK

-468 TLRESIRERVVSDD
+468 TIGETIRSVSFLMTVMAID
-482 CNGDRRLGCGD
+482 GLV
-493 APRLAVSDE
+493 AVMLLAWLFPMS
-502 RLTLGQGLDR
+502 G
-512 QV
+512 

>member
-1 MDPLIILLIG
+1 

-30 IGGALVVGALATP
+30 IGGALVVASLATP
-43 KGIEQSVMSDTR
+43 DAIKQSVMNDTR
-55 IEKEMHKQA
+55 IEKDIRKQA
-64 TNRLGKDD
+64 TNRLGQDD
-72 PNLTNLVQVLHKTQ
+72 PNLTNLVQELHKTK
-86 AQHTAAQSVISRVT
+86 AKHTAAQSVISRVT
-100 TAFGKACGGLGILI
+100 GAFGKACGSLGILI

-132 IVRSALGW
+132 IIRSALGL

-216 GVERLDDRDG
+216 DVDLGLMIIMGLV
-226 VGRWDGCVCA
+226 VGSVACA
-236 TGYVYAKWINGES
+236 TGYVYAKFVNRHK
-249 KWHVRCATQPTRRL
+249 KWHVPLRDSADSPLAKLEEIVQRDDKSLPPLGLALLPVLLPIVLIAGNTILEELVAEPPVGL
-263 ATDEIA
+263 ATFLSVVGDRNIA
-269 KRDDSRCHRL
+269 LIISAIIALGLLALQKRGDKQALFDS
-279 AVIVASAA
+279 VQSA
-287 PDRIDRGEHH
+287 
-297 PAKDSCRAAGW
+297 
-308 LGRFSELGWRQKHR
+308 L
-322 ADHFGGGCAWLV
+322 
-334 GIAKARRQTGVGR
+334 
-347 LGAGS
+347 
-352 FVASGGVVILI
+352 ASGGVVILI

-371 TVLQQ
+371 TMLQQ

-381 RIGGLAEEFSITGL
+381 SIRELAEQYKITGL
-395 LVLPMAFFVTAI
+395 MVLPMVFLVTAV

-421 SVGIFAGMAGGLPFH
+421 SVGIFAGMAATLPFH

-468 TLRESIRERVVSDD
+468 TIGETIRSVSFLMTAMAID
-482 CNGDRRLGCGD
+482 GLI
-493 APRLAVSDE
+493 AVMLLAW
-502 RLTLGQGLDR
+502 LFPMTG
-512 QV
+512 

>member
-30 IGGALVVGALATP
+30 IGGALVVASLATP
-43 KGIEQSVMSDTR
+43 DAIKQSVMNDTR
-55 IEKEMHKQA
+55 IEKDIRKQA
-64 TNRLGKDD
+64 TNRLGQDD
-72 PNLTNLVQVLHKTQ
+72 SNLTNLVQELHKTK
-86 AQHTAAQSVISRVT
+86 AKHTASQSVISRVT
-100 TAFGKACGGLGILI
+100 GAFGKACGSLGILI

-125 ESGGAER
+125 DSGGAER
-132 IVRSALGW
+132 IIRSALGL

-216 GVERLDDRDG
+216 DVDLGLMIIMGLV
-226 VGRWDGCVCA
+226 VGSVACA
-236 TGYVYAKWINGES
+236 TGYVYAKFVNRHK
-249 KWHVRCATQPTRRL
+249 KWHVPLRDSADSPLAKLEEIVQRDDKSLPPLGLALLPVLLPIVLIAGNTILEELVAEPPVGL
-263 ATDEIA
+263 ATFLSVVGDRNIA
-269 KRDDSRCHRL
+269 LIISAIIALGLLALQKRGDKQALFDS
-279 AVIVASAA
+279 VQSA
-287 PDRIDRGEHH
+287 
-297 PAKDSCRAAGW
+297 
-308 LGRFSELGWRQKHR
+308 L
-322 ADHFGGGCAWLV
+322 
-334 GIAKARRQTGVGR
+334 
-347 LGAGS
+347 
-352 FVASGGVVILI
+352 ASGGVVILI

-371 TVLQQ
+371 TMLQQ

-381 RIGGLAEEFSITGL
+381 SIRELAEQYKITGL
-395 LVLPMAFFVTAI
+395 MVLPMVFLVTAV

-421 SVGIFAGMAGGLPFH
+421 SVGIFAGMAATLPFH

-468 TLRESIRERVVSDD
+468 TIGETIRSVSFLMTAMAID
-482 CNGDRRLGCGD
+482 GLI
-493 APRLAVSDE
+493 AVMLLAW
-502 RLTLGQGLDR
+502 LFPMTG
-512 QV
+512 

>member
-30 IGGALVVGALATP
+30 IGGALVVGSLATP
-43 KGIEQSVMSDTR
+43 DAINQSVMNDTR
-55 IEKEMHKQA
+55 IEKDIRKQA
-64 TNRLGKDD
+64 TNRLGQDD
-72 PNLTNLVQVLHKTQ
+72 SNLTNLVQELHKTK
-86 AQHTAAQSVISRVT
+86 AKHTAAQSVISRVT
-100 TAFGKACGGLGILI
+100 GAFGKACGSLGILI

-125 ESGGAER
+125 DSGGAER
-132 IVRSALGW
+132 IIRSALGL

-178 MRFRENYGLYIMTIV
+178 TRFRENYGLYIMTIV

-216 GVERLDDRDG
+216 DVDLGLMIIMG
-226 VGRWDGCVCA
+226 LLVGSVACA
-236 TGYVYAKWINGES
+236 TGYIYAKLVNGHK
-249 KWHVRCATQPTRRL
+249 KWHVPLRDSPDSPLAKLEEIVQREDKSLPPLGLALLPVLLPIALIAGNTILEELVTEPPVGL
-263 ATDEIA
+263 ATFLGVVGDKNIA
-269 KRDDSRCHRL
+269 LIIS
-279 AVIVASAA
+279 AIVALGLLVLQKRGDKQALFDSVQSA
-287 PDRIDRGEHH
+287 
-297 PAKDSCRAAGW
+297 
-308 LGRFSELGWRQKHR
+308 L
-322 ADHFGGGCAWLV
+322 
-334 GIAKARRQTGVGR
+334 
-347 LGAGS
+347 
-352 FVASGGVVILI
+352 ASGGVVILI

-371 TVLQQ
+371 TMLQQ

-381 RIGGLAEEFSITGL
+381 SIRELAEQYKITGL
-395 LVLPMAFFVTAI
+395 MVLPMAFLVTAV

-421 SVGIFAGMAGGLPFH
+421 SVGIFAGMAATLPFH

-468 TLRESIRERVVSDD
+468 TIGETIRSVSFLMTAMAID
-482 CNGDRRLGCGD
+482 GLI
-493 APRLAVSDE
+493 AVILLAW
-502 RLTLGQGLDR
+502 LFPMTG
-512 QV
+512 

>member
-30 IGGALVVGALATP
+30 IGGALVVGSLATP
-43 KGIEQSVMSDTR
+43 DAIQQSVMNDTR
-55 IEKEMHKQA
+55 IEKDIRKQA
-64 TNRLGKDD
+64 TNRLGQDD
-72 PNLTNLVQVLHKTQ
+72 PNLTNLVQELHKTQ
-86 AQHTAAQSVISRVT
+86 AKHTAAQSVISRVT
-100 TAFGKACGGLGILI
+100 GAFGKACGSLGILI

-132 IVRSALGW
+132 IIRSALGL

-211 VADQL
+211 VAVQL
-216 GVERLDDRDG
+216 DVDLGLMILMGLV
-226 VGRWDGCVCA
+226 VGSVACA
-236 TGYVYAKWINGES
+236 TGYVYAKFVNGQD
-249 KWHVRCATQPTRRL
+249 KWRVPLRDSADSPL
-263 ATDEIA
+263 AKLEEIA
-269 KRDDSRCHRL
+269 KRDGKSLPPLGLSLLPVLLPIVLIAGNTILEELVGEPPAGL
-279 AVIVASAA
+279 ASFLSLVGDKNIALILSAA
-287 PDRIDRGEHH
+287 VALGLLAMQKRGDKQ
-297 PAKDSCRAAGW
+297 ALFDSVQSA
-308 LGRFSELGWRQKHR
+308 L
-322 ADHFGGGCAWLV
+322 
-334 GIAKARRQTGVGR
+334 
-347 LGAGS
+347 
-352 FVASGGVVILI
+352 ASGGVVILI

-371 TVLQQ
+371 TMLQQ

-381 RIGGLAEEFSITGL
+381 RIGGLAEQFEITGL
-395 LVLPMAFFVTAI
+395 MVLPMAFFVTALI
-407 VRTAQGSAT
+407 RTAQGSAT

-421 SVGIFAGMAGGLPFH
+421 SVGIFAGMAATLPFH

-468 TLRESIRERVVSDD
+468 TIGETIRSVSFLMTVMAID
-482 CNGDRRLGCGD
+482 GLI
-493 APRLAVSDE
+493 AVILLAWFFPMA
-502 RLTLGQGLDR
+502 G
-512 QV
+512 

>member
-30 IGGALVVGALATP
+30 IGGALVVGSLATP
-43 KGIEQSVMSDTR
+43 DAIQQSVMNDTR
-55 IEKEMHKQA
+55 IEKDIRKQA
-64 TNRLGKDD
+64 TNRLGQDD
-72 PNLTNLVQVLHKTQ
+72 PNLTNLVQELHKTQ
-86 AQHTAAQSVISRVT
+86 AKHTAAQSVISRVT
-100 TAFGKACGGLGILI
+100 GAFGKACGSLGILI

-132 IVRSALGW
+132 IIRSALGL

-211 VADQL
+211 VAVQL
-216 GVERLDDRDG
+216 DVDLGLMILMGLV
-226 VGRWDGCVCA
+226 VGSVACA
-236 TGYVYAKWINGES
+236 TGYVYAKFVNGQD
-249 KWHVRCATQPTRRL
+249 KWRVPLRDSADSPL
-263 ATDEIA
+263 AKLEEIA
-269 KRDDSRCHRL
+269 KRDGKSLPPLGLSLLPVLLPIVLIAGNTILEELVGEPPAGL
-279 AVIVASAA
+279 ASFLSLVGDKNIALILSAA
-287 PDRIDRGEHH
+287 VALGMLAMQKRGDKQ
-297 PAKDSCRAAGW
+297 ALFDSVQSA
-308 LGRFSELGWRQKHR
+308 L
-322 ADHFGGGCAWLV
+322 
-334 GIAKARRQTGVGR
+334 
-347 LGAGS
+347 
-352 FVASGGVVILI
+352 ASGGVVILI

-371 TVLQQ
+371 TMLQQ

-381 RIGGLAEEFSITGL
+381 RIGGLAEQFEITGL
-395 LVLPMAFFVTAI
+395 MVLPMAFFVTALI
-407 VRTAQGSAT
+407 RTAQGSAT

-421 SVGIFAGMAGGLPFH
+421 SVGIFAGMAATLPFH
-436 PVYLAMAIGCGSK
+436 AVYLAMAIGCGSK

-468 TLRESIRERVVSDD
+468 TIGETIRSVSFLMTVMAID
-482 CNGDRRLGCGD
+482 GLI
-493 APRLAVSDE
+493 AVILLAW
-502 RLTLGQGLDR
+502 LFPMAG
-512 QV
+512 

>member
-30 IGGALVVGALATP
+30 IGGALVVGSLATP
-43 KGIEQSVMSDTR
+43 DAINQSVMNDTR
-55 IEKEMHKQA
+55 IEKDIRKQA
-64 TNRLGKDD
+64 TNRLGQDD
-72 PNLTNLVQVLHKTQ
+72 SNLTNLVQELHKTK
-86 AQHTAAQSVISRVT
+86 AKHTAAQSVISRVT
-100 TAFGKACGGLGILI
+100 GAFGKACGSLGILI

-125 ESGGAER
+125 DSGGAER
-132 IVRSALGW
+132 IIRSALGL

-178 MRFRENYGLYIMTIV
+178 TRFRENYGLYIMTIV

-211 VADQL
+211 VAVQL
-216 GVERLDDRDG
+216 DVDLGLMIIMGLV
-226 VGRWDGCVCA
+226 VGSVACA
-236 TGYVYAKWINGES
+236 TGYIYAKFVNGHK
-249 KWHVRCATQPTRRL
+249 KWHVPLRDSPDSPLAKLEEIVQREDKSLPPLGLALLPVLLPIALIAGNTILEELVAEPPVGL
-263 ATDEIA
+263 ATFLGVVGDKNIA
-269 KRDDSRCHRL
+269 LIIS
-279 AVIVASAA
+279 AIVALGLLVLQKRGDKQALFDSVQSA
-287 PDRIDRGEHH
+287 
-297 PAKDSCRAAGW
+297 
-308 LGRFSELGWRQKHR
+308 L
-322 ADHFGGGCAWLV
+322 
-334 GIAKARRQTGVGR
+334 
-347 LGAGS
+347 
-352 FVASGGVVILI
+352 ASGGVVILI

-371 TVLQQ
+371 TMLQQ

-381 RIGGLAEEFSITGL
+381 SIRELAEQYKITGL
-395 LVLPMAFFVTAI
+395 MVLPMAFLVTAV

-421 SVGIFAGMAGGLPFH
+421 SVGIFAGMAATLPFH

-468 TLRESIRERVVSDD
+468 TIGETIRSVSFLMTAMAID
-482 CNGDRRLGCGD
+482 GLI
-493 APRLAVSDE
+493 AVMLLAW
-502 RLTLGQGLDR
+502 LFPMTG
-512 QV
+512 